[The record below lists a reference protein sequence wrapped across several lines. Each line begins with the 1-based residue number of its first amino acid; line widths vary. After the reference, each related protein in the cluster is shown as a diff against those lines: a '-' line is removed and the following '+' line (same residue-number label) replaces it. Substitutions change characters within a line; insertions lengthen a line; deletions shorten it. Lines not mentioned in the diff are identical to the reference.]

1 MLRGLKIW
9 KEEEMDFEVKEE
21 VFQTQ
26 KELSSYSQIDSFLV
40 DITDFSQVETAVKKV
55 IDKHSRVDILVNNA
69 GITKDNIILRLSE
82 EEWDKV
88 LAVNL
93 KGAFNCTKAVVKF
106 MVKQKEGVI
115 INISSI
121 IGLIGNIG
129 QTNYAASKAG
139 LIALTKSLAKE
150 VGSRNIR
157 VNAIAPG
164 FIMTKMTENLS
175 EKIKEKMLES
185 IALKRFGMPEEV
197 ANVVLFLA
205 SSLASYITGQV
216 FIVDG
221 GLV

>member
-1 MLRGLKIW
+1 M
-9 KEEEMDFEVKEE
+9 KEE